1 MRKTI
6 IRRLGLAT
14 CMLLTLLSGMP
25 VAMIA
30 PAPAYAQ
37 QGFVAGNTPTINLGQ
52 YNANPSSL
60 LSDPSMIGQN
70 IRSLQQQGVSMN
82 AINQTLASAGMN
94 PQQISAIGAALNAS
108 GATVVVDNM
117 ITGVISG
124 TVDPMLAQAIA
135 GLNDLGNATGINEIL
150 NAFNDPAIM
159 AALGDLS
166 GMASAIGVDQVLASL
181 IGGNF
186 DMQSLTNAAM
196 QQLTNQLLANLPDLS
211 GLAGGLLSQG
221 LGNAMNVLAGTAL
234 GQVLGGVL
242 GGSLGGLLGSVFG
255 GMLPGGLASTLGN
268 AVGNIT
274 GACNC
279 SVCQVQIPQ
288 HHKDIRGN
296 ITTEFEKHRR
306 WIITQYFIENIL
318 PALQLMAEQL
328 TVAGILQVEI
338 IGTFLD
344 AKHQLETQRIFQTLT
359 ARAHKDYHPSEG
371 MCTFGTTVRSL
382 AGSDR
387 RSNMAQ
393 TVYAQRMMQR
403 QTLNGQAISY
413 QGEDSDIRSRLQGF
427 ITNYCDQAD
436 NGNGLNFLCRTAV
449 ADPARRNADVDFTR
463 NIESK
468 LTLDMK
474 FLPIDGD
481 AGVTPDERDA
491 FALSANLYANKITS
505 PIQPSSFAEKTGKK
519 RVRMTVAGNYL
530 EQRAI
535 FAKRSVAQNSFAA
548 LIAMRTSGDPG
559 SAPYTKAIMK
569 ELGINDDKEINDLLG
584 ENPSYFAQME
594 VLTKKLYQNP
604 IFYTELYDQPANIER
619 KGAALQAIGL
629 MQDRD
634 LYNSL
639 LRSEAVLSVLLE
651 TQLQREQDK
660 VTNAMELMTGRS
672 GKSGG
677 SGSASP

>member
-1 MRKTI
+1 
-6 IRRLGLAT
+6 
-14 CMLLTLLSGMP
+14 MLLTLLSGMP

-37 QGFVAGNTPTINLGQ
+37 QGFVAGSTPPLSIGQ

-60 LSDPSMIGQN
+60 LNNPAMIGQN
-70 IRSLQQQGVSMN
+70 IRSLQQQGVSMT

-124 TVDPMLAQAIA
+124 TVNPMLAEAIS
-135 GLNDLGNATGINEIL
+135 GLKDLGNAVGINDIL
-150 NAFNDPAIM
+150 DAFNDPAIM
-159 AALGDLS
+159 KALGDLS

-186 DMQSLTNAAM
+186 HLDTLTTAAM

-211 GLAGGLLSQG
+211 GLAGGLLGQG
-221 LGNAMNVLAGTAL
+221 LGNAMNVLAGTAI
-234 GQVLGGVL
+234 GQALSGVL
-242 GGSLGGLLGSVFG
+242 GSSLGGLLGSAFG
-255 GMLPGGLASTLGN
+255 GMLPGGLATTIGG
-268 AVGNIT
+268 VTGNIT

-279 SVCQVQIPQ
+279 SVCQVQIPK
-288 HHKDIRGN
+288 HHKDIREN

-306 WIITQYFIENIL
+306 WTITQYFIENIL

-328 TVAGILQVEI
+328 TVAGILRVEI

-344 AKHQLETQRIFQTLT
+344 AKHQLETQRLFQTMT
-359 ARAHKDYHPSEG
+359 AKAHKDYHPSEG

-382 AGSDR
+382 AGSER

-393 TVYAQRMMQR
+393 TVFAQRMMQR

-427 ITNYCDQAD
+427 IANYCDQAD

-449 ADPARRNADVDFTR
+449 ADPSRRNADVDFTR

-474 FLPIDGD
+474 FLPMDND

-491 FALSANLYANKITS
+491 FALAANLYANKITS
-505 PIQPSSFAEKTGKK
+505 PVQPESLAEKTGKK
-519 RVRMTVAGNYL
+519 RVRMTVAEKYMD
-530 EQRAI
+530 QRAI

-559 SAPYTKAIMK
+559 SAPYIKAIMK
-569 ELGINDDKEINDLLG
+569 ELGVNDDQEINDYLG

-594 VLTKKLYQNP
+594 MLTKGLYQHP
-604 IFYTELYDQPANIER
+604 PFYTGLYEQPANIER

-660 VTNAMELMTGRS
+660 VTNAMGAMTSKS
-672 GKSGG
+672 GKPGG
-677 SGSASP
+677 SGAASP

>member
-25 VAMIA
+25 VPMTV
-30 PAPAYAQ
+30 PAAYAAQ
-37 QGFVAGNTPTINLGQ
+37 SFVPSSSTPPLSIGQ
-52 YNANPSSL
+52 YNANPGSL
-60 LSDPSMIGQN
+60 LSNPAMIGEN
-70 IRSLQQQGVSMN
+70 IRSLRQQGVSMN

-94 PQQISAIGAALNAS
+94 PQQISAIGAALQTS
-108 GATVVVDNM
+108 GVTAVADSM

-124 TVDPMLAQAIA
+124 TVEPMLAQAIA
-135 GLNDLGNATGINEIL
+135 GLDELGNATGINDIL
-150 NAFNDPAIM
+150 KAFNDPAIM
-159 AALGDLS
+159 KALGDLS

-186 DMQSLTNAAM
+186 DIQSLTNAAM

-211 GLAGGLLSQG
+211 GLAGGLLGQG

-234 GQVLGGVL
+234 GQALGGVL
-242 GGSLGGLLGSVFG
+242 SSSLGGLLSSAFG
-255 GMLPGGLASTLGN
+255 GMLPGGLAMTIGG
-268 AVGNIT
+268 VTGNIT

-279 SVCQVQIPQ
+279 SVCQVQIPK
-288 HHKDIRGN
+288 HHKEIREE
-296 ITTEFEKHRR
+296 ITTQFEKHRR
-306 WIITQYFIENIL
+306 WTITQYFIENIL

-403 QTLNGQAISY
+403 QTLNGQVLSY
-413 QGEDSDIRSRLQGF
+413 QGEDSDVRSRLKAF
-427 ITNYCDQAD
+427 TANYCDQAD

-449 ADPARRNADVDFTR
+449 TDPSRRNADVDFTR
-463 NIESK
+463 SIESK

-474 FLPIDGD
+474 FLPVDGD
-481 AGVTPDERDA
+481 AGITPDERDA
-491 FALSANLYANKITS
+491 FALAANLYANKITN
-505 PIQPSSFAEKTGKK
+505 PIQPESFAEKTGEK
-519 RVRMTVAGNYL
+519 RVRMTVAEPYMD
-530 EQRAI
+530 QRAI

-569 ELGINDDKEINDLLG
+569 ELGINDDEEINKLLG

-639 LRSEAVLSVLLE
+639 LRSEAVLSVLLD
-651 TQLQREQDK
+651 TQLRSEEDR
-660 VTNAMELMTGRS
+660 VVNAMGLMKAKAS
-672 GKSGG
+672 SGG
-677 SGSASP
+677 GTAP